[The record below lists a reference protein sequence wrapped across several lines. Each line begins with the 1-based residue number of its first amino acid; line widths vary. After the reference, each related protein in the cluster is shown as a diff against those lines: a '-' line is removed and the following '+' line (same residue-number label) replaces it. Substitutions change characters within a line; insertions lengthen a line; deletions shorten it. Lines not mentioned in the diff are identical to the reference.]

1 MKQIMCP
8 CQIAHGKTS
17 VTGDLST
24 DDGEE
29 EPPTIDPREM
39 PEFRYR
45 SGDLAGAIQGGVVD
59 LGILAVQALVFFLGA
74 FVAFLRYDVR

>member
-1 MKQIMCP
+1 
-8 CQIAHGKTS
+8 
-17 VTGDLST
+17 
-24 DDGEE
+24 
-29 EPPTIDPREM
+29 M